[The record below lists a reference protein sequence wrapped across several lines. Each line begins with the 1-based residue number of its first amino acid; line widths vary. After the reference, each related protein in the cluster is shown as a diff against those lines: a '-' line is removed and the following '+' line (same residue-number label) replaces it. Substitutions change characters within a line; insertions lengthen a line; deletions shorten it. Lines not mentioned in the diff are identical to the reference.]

1 MMFFT
6 AGLLILANARAMGGA
21 KYESGFL
28 HSERKEVGA
37 IDRKLKQTSMSLYR
51 DKLQKTKWANYAI
64 KTTKV
69 MLPFRLAFME
79 IATSLIRFG
88 QMLSFDERGAPEP
101 AFPSLQEYEKKNQTF
116 EKMDFVAQSFFPLF
130 MVPSFVFAGIHGPTQ
145 MKVLSWTAIGLC
157 LAHLVYAIGPIYMYS
172 LDRSKPLDPSTIPTR
187 IFFQL
192 WYQNHYHI
200 VDRGT
205 LRVIDYMIHTA
216 FWVLHFF

>member
-1 MMFFT
+1 MFFT

-21 KYESGFL
+21 KYKSGFL

-37 IDRKLKQTSMSLYR
+37 IERKLKQTSMSLYR
-51 DKLQKTKWANYAI
+51 DKLQKTKWADYAI

-69 MLPFRLAFME
+69 MLPLRLAFME
-79 IATSLIRFG
+79 IAASLMKFG
-88 QMLSFDERGAPEP
+88 KAGGWSPKGFLAF
-101 AFPSLQEYEKKNQTF
+101 FPSITEKVATF
-116 EKMDFVAQSFFPLF
+116 EKMMLASQSFFQLF

-157 LAHLVYAIGPIYMYS
+157 LAHIVYAIGPIYIFS
-172 LDRSKPLDPSTIPTR
+172 LDPKKVDPSKKDTIL
-187 IFFQL
+187 FFAKWTSIHWDL
-192 WYQNHYHI
+192 
-200 VDRGT
+200 VDLEI